1 MKNTISKNQ
10 KTIIWVSVALVLA
23 ASAASNML
31 EHQRQPSAG
40 YGNQAN
46 SNNWQMQNNSGNWQ
60 MPNNSGNNFN
70 NNADMNSDSIGSY
83 TQQNQDNMPIVSS
96 GGFAGNQGAAM
107 GSNSS
112 NSDMGSSAVTD
123 GYWDRQAI
131 QDGIA
136 HDQSNQIL
144 DQATVQ
150 NQDTGETFQ
159 VQSGSDSYY
168 QSPSADAAVGGN
180 GIVGVDAGGVA
191 PSDGTQ
197 LSVVTGSDSSS
208 SSSSSSSGGE

>member
-1 MKNTISKNQ
+1 MKKPINKQQ

-23 ASAASNML
+23 ASAVSNIL

-40 YGNQAN
+40 YANQAN
-46 SNNWQMQNNSGNWQ
+46 SSNWQ
-60 MPNNSGNNFN
+60 MPNNLGSNFN
-70 NNADMNSDSIGSY
+70 NNANMNSGATGSDE
-83 TQQNQDNMPIVSS
+83 TQYQDNMPVISS
-96 GGFAGNQGAAM
+96 GGFGADSGAVT

-112 NSDMGSSAVTD
+112 NSDSGSSAITD

-131 QDGIA
+131 QDGVA

-144 DQATVQ
+144 DQTTVQ

-159 VQSGSDSYY
+159 VESGSSNYY
-168 QSPSADAAVGGN
+168 QSPSADAAMGGS

-197 LSVVTGSDSSS
+197 LSVVTGSDAGSS